1 MIELGQDFA
10 KGKQPVTSFPFR
22 PLCEVGGDPDKIDR
36 TELCECDSCA
46 VGRIRV
52 FIPVYQR
59 PRNFILQTENAN
71 LHPKKIVSEYGD
83 LLSLINEQDN
93 PESLKILPG
102 ALPES
107 ILPFPQTTIRHALS
121 IFLLH
126 QDYIEEREIIEDAYA
141 FLDNFIPDEEYNLF
155 RSLQGKM
162 SSKGRLDPGGS
173 IDDTDLSYAM
183 ILLRMRTRRMKKRRK
198 HAAQEL
204 RSLRRIIGLPDKA
217 FPQDDEDADEVLELE
232 LNL

>member
-1 MIELGQDFA
+1 M
-10 KGKQPVTSFPFR
+10 
-22 PLCEVGGDPDKIDR
+22 
-36 TELCECDSCA
+36 
-46 VGRIRV
+46 V
-52 FIPVYQR
+52 FVPVYQR

-83 LLSLINEQDN
+83 LLSLINEQAN
-93 PESLKILPG
+93 PEPLKILPG

-107 ILPFPQTTIRHALS
+107 LLPFPQTTIRHALS

-126 QDYIEEREIIEDAYA
+126 QDYIEERDIIEDAYA
-141 FLDNFIPDEEYNLF
+141 FLDNFIPDEEYSLF

-162 SSKGRLDPGGS
+162 SAKGRLDQGGP

-204 RSLRRIIGLPDKA
+204 RSLRRIIGLPDKV
-217 FPQDDEDADEVLELE
+217 FPQDDEDSDEALELE

>member
-1 MIELGQDFA
+1 M
-10 KGKQPVTSFPFR
+10 
-22 PLCEVGGDPDKIDR
+22 
-36 TELCECDSCA
+36 
-46 VGRIRV
+46 V
-52 FIPVYQR
+52 FVPVYQR
-59 PRNFILQTENAN
+59 LRYFILQTENAN

-83 LLSLINEQDN
+83 LLSLISEQDN
-93 PESLKILPG
+93 PEPLKILPG

-107 ILPFPQTTIRHALS
+107 LLPYPPTTIRHALS

-126 QDYIEEREIIEDAYA
+126 QDYIEERDIIEDAYA
-141 FLDNFIPDEEYNLF
+141 FLDNFIPDEEYSLF
-155 RSLQGKM
+155 HSLQGKM
-162 SSKGRLDPGGS
+162 SAKGRMDPFAV

-204 RSLRRIIGLPDKA
+204 RSLRRIIGLPDKV
-217 FPQDDEDADEVLELE
+217 FPQYEEEPDETLELE